1 MSELETNIFQIVNL
15 RELGSTYRTYRI
27 KNLRP
32 DQDNYYQNRQ
42 HLIRKLSYSLRSAV
56 EIIARKGEPILVVK
70 HDAPAPPRDL
80 MLVGTQVVLEPLEAQ
95 EVLDYTVR
103 SPENDAICLRFLA
116 FLVQSPLHTH
126 GSLWQPGAGKSYFER
141 TPEGHRETLNLFR
154 GYSVR
159 PVITP
164 NGGIGL
170 CVDVHSKLIGRSPLN
185 PRMTRQD
192 FQRLKGTHCVYHFG
206 NSWYE
211 ITLSDFSDLNV
222 SQQKF
227 KLQSG
232 QMVSL
237 YDYIFEQTSKPLPEE
252 IDKLPKDSG
261 VVMYNDNRNS
271 SKSAAAALC
280 YPICGN
286 DDRQAQRE
294 FPSLAIPPAQ
304 RRKLTHEFVQRYLAR
319 LRFGNT
325 VLKVDSIP
333 VAAPPQLFRVP
344 DLRFGSN
351 HVLSVRSTPNTTHV
365 SLDNLGR
372 KRLSLLKD
380 RNIGFFVS
388 SPLDHFYFIMP
399 QSVHDTYGPVLLPS
413 LAAVVDDLFPQARE
427 FEPQVVVYQD
437 RNAKSFVQKGEAILQ
452 AAKQQC
458 SRGAYAVVM
467 VPETER
473 RRPRQEDKL
482 ASFVIQKLRDQSD
495 IVAAV
500 IHTTVGNESYRAEN
514 TPDGATVYKPQR
526 WAEGRLNGYLRGV
539 AINKILLLNRK
550 WPFVLATP
558 LHADITIGIDVK
570 DNMAG
575 FVGVNKMGD
584 VIVPVHK
591 KSQQKEKLMAPQ
603 CSKYIRDVVNKLMA
617 QRNMPLQHI
626 VIQRDG
632 RLYDTEI
639 QGIKHALTMLIQEGI
654 ASADAA
660 ITFLEIPK
668 TSAASFRLIDVS
680 TNGDGSP
687 YVGNPQIGNYYVL
700 SPTEGYV
707 CTTGRAFDRKGTVHP
722 LHVIKLEGPLSIKDC
737 MEDLFF
743 LSNLAWTRPED
754 CTRDPITIKLN
765 DRWLGEE
772 GTNVDKEVE
781 AEQTLEETEP

>member
-1 MSELETNIFQIVNL
+1 
-15 RELGSTYRTYRI
+15 
-27 KNLRP
+27 
-32 DQDNYYQNRQ
+32 
-42 HLIRKLSYSLRSAV
+42 
-56 EIIARKGEPILVVK
+56 
-70 HDAPAPPRDL
+70 
-80 MLVGTQVVLEPLEAQ
+80 
-95 EVLDYTVR
+95 LDYTAR
-103 SPENDAICLRFLA
+103 SPENDVICLRFIG
-116 FLVQSPLHTH
+116 FLIQNPLHSH
-126 GSLWQPGAGKSYFER
+126 GNLWQPGAGKAFFER
-141 TPEGHRETLNLFR
+141 TPERNGETLSLFR

-164 NGGIGL
+164 KGGIGI
-170 CVDVHSKLIGRSPLN
+170 CVDVHSKLIGRRPLN
-185 PRMTRQD
+185 PRMTPQE
-192 FQRLKGTHCVYHFG
+192 FQRLKGIHCAYHFG

-211 ITLSDFSDLNV
+211 IALADFSDLNV

-227 KLQSG
+227 PLQNG
-232 QMVSL
+232 QMVTL
-237 YDYIFEQTSKPLPEE
+237 YDYIIEQTAKPLPEE
-252 IDKLPKDSG
+252 INKLPKDSG
-261 VVMYNDNRNS
+261 VVVYNDNRNS

-280 YPICGN
+280 FPIYGN

-304 RRKLTHEFVQRYLAR
+304 RRKLTHDFVQRHLAR
-319 LRFGNT
+319 LRFGNS
-325 VLKVDSIP
+325 VLKVDSVP
-333 VAAPPQLFRVP
+333 EAAPPQLFRVP
-344 DLRFGSN
+344 DLRFGSGQ
-351 HVLSVRSTPNTTHV
+351 VLSVRSTPNTTHV

-399 QSVHDTYGPVLLPS
+399 QSVHDTYGPAFLSS
-413 LAAVVDDLFPQARE
+413 LEAVVDDLFPQVRG
-427 FEPQVVVYQD
+427 FQPQLVIYQD

-458 SRGAYAVVM
+458 TRGAYAVVM
-467 VPETER
+467 VPETEK

-482 ASFVIQKLRDQSD
+482 ASFVIQKLRDQAD

-500 IHTTVGNESYRAEN
+500 IHTTVGNESYRAIT
-514 TPDGATVYKPQR
+514 TPAGKTIYEPQR
-526 WAEGRLNGYLRGV
+526 WAQGRLNGYLRGV

-550 WPFVLATP
+550 WPCVLATP

-603 CSKYIRDVVNKLMA
+603 CSKYIRDVVNKLVA
-617 QRNMPLQHI
+617 QRNMPLHHI

-639 QGIKHALTMLIQEGI
+639 QGIKYALTMLIQDGI

-660 ITFLEIPK
+660 ITFLEVPK

-687 YVGNPQIGNYYVL
+687 FVGNPQLGNYYVL
-700 SPTEGYV
+700 GSNEGYV

-722 LHVIKLEGPLSIKDC
+722 LHVVKLEGPMSITDC
-737 MEDLFF
+737 MEDIFF

-754 CTRDPITIKLN
+754 CSRDPITIKLN

-772 GTNVDKEVE
+772 GTNIDKEVE
-781 AEQTLEETEP
+781 AEQILEETEP

>member
-1 MSELETNIFQIVNL
+1 MSELETNIFRIVNL

-27 KNLRP
+27 RNLRP

-56 EIIARKGEPILVVK
+56 EIITRAGEPILVVK
-70 HDAPAPPRDL
+70 HDAQEPPKDL
-80 MLVGTQVVLEPLEAQ
+80 MLVGTQVMLEPLDAQ

-116 FLVQSPLHTH
+116 FLVQSPLHNH
-126 GSLWQPGAGKSYFER
+126 GDLWQPGAGKAFFER
-141 TPEGHRETLNLFR
+141 TAERYGETLSLFR

-164 NGGIGL
+164 TGEIGL
-170 CVDVHSKLIGRSPLN
+170 CVDVHSKLIGRRPLSS
-185 PRMTRQD
+185 RMTRQE
-192 FQRLKGTHCVYHFG
+192 FQRLKGTHCAYHFG

-211 ITLSDFSDLNV
+211 IALSDFSDLNV

-227 KLQSG
+227 PLQNG

-237 YDYIFEQTSKPLPEE
+237 YDYIIQQTSKPLPEE

-280 YPICGN
+280 YQIYGN

-294 FPSLAIPPAQ
+294 FPSLAIPPFQ
-304 RRKLTHEFVQRYLAR
+304 RRKLTHDFVQRHLTR

-344 DLRFGSN
+344 DLRFGCRQ
-351 HVLSVRSTPNTTHV
+351 VLSVRSTPNTTHV
-365 SLDNLGR
+365 SLDDLGR

-380 RNIGFFVS
+380 RNVGFFVS
-388 SPLDHFYFIMP
+388 SPLDHFYLIMP
-399 QSVHDTYGPVLLPS
+399 QSVHDTYGLAFLPS
-413 LAAVVDDLFPQARE
+413 LAAVVDDLFPQAKE
-427 FEPQVVVYQD
+427 FEPQVIVYQD
-437 RNAKSFVQKGEAILQ
+437 RHAKSFVQRGEAILQ
-452 AAKQQC
+452 AAKKQC

-495 IVAAV
+495 IVSSV
-500 IHTTVGNESYRAEN
+500 IHTTVGNESYRAER
-514 TPDGATVYKPQR
+514 TRDGATVYKPHFQ
-526 WAEGRLNGYLRGV
+526 AQSRLNGYLRGV
-539 AINKILLLNRK
+539 AINKVLLLNRK
-550 WPFVLATP
+550 WPYVLATP
-558 LHADITIGIDVK
+558 MHADITIGIDVK

-603 CSKYIRDVVNKLMA
+603 CSKYIRDVVNKLVA
-617 QRNMPLQHI
+617 QRNMALHHI

-639 QGIKHALTMLIQEGI
+639 QGIKHALTVLIQDGI
-654 ASADAA
+654 AGADAA
-660 ITFLEIPK
+660 VTFLEIPK

-687 YVGNPQIGNYYVL
+687 FVGNPQIGNYYVL
-700 SPTEGYV
+700 NANEGYV

-722 LHVIKLEGPLSIKDC
+722 LHVHKVEGPISIKDC
-737 MEDLFF
+737 MEDIFF

-754 CTRDPITIKLN
+754 CSRDPITIKLN

-772 GTNVDKEVE
+772 GTNVEKEVE
-781 AEQTLEETEP
+781 AEQTLEQTEP